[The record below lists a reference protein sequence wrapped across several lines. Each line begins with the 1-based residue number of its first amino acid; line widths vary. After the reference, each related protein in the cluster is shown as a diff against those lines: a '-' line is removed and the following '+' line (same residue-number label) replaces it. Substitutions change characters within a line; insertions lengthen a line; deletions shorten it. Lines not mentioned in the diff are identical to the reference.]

1 MREKTGKDEGEEE
14 ERQRKE
20 RGEGERGGRD
30 KAS

>member
-1 MREKTGKDEGEEE
+1 VREKTGKDEGEEE